1 MNSEEGINMIGTEL
15 GLEERKA
22 ICPGEALTLTAV
34 LAVLSISIVTVIVYR
49 LLKSTKGGAKIPG
62 GWQFDWS

>member
-1 MNSEEGINMIGTEL
+1 MIGNEL
-15 GLEERKA
+15 TLEERKA

-49 LLKSTKGGAKIPG
+49 LLRSSKGGAKMPG
-62 GWQFDWS
+62 GWQFNWD